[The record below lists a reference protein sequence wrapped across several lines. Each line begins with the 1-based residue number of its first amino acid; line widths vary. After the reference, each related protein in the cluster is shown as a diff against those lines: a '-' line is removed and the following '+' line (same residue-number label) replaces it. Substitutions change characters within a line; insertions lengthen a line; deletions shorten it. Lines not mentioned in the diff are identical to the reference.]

1 VKRDI
6 TLAFAGDVHF
16 LDRTVGVPLE
26 KVTAMMGAADLAM
39 ASGVPAAVTG
49 SAAERVMSVRRKA
62 IACSGLAAAPVR

>member
-1 VKRDI
+1 
-6 TLAFAGDVHF
+6 
-16 LDRTVGVPLE
+16 
-26 KVTAMMGAADLAM
+26 MMGAADLAM